1 MRTHSAN
8 TTRIG
13 FLFSGTP
20 LSTRWFIRLRWKLT
34 PYREIAAVLPT
45 AGRVLDLGSGHGLLS
60 LALSM
65 GSDKREIIGID
76 HDQARVRL
84 AERAAARHASLCKPR
99 FEVGDLEKALATFAS
114 GSLSGIAMIDILHY
128 LAPASQAALL
138 HEAARVLEPGGI
150 LAVREIDSEGGV
162 AAVWNRFY
170 ENVATRIGF
179 TQSART
185 HLEFRSVTGWTSLL
199 ETAGFDVRSEPC
211 GSPIFSDVLFVARR
225 TVQSPK

>member
-1 MRTHSAN
+1 
-8 TTRIG
+8 
-13 FLFSGTP
+13 
-20 LSTRWFIRLRWKLT
+20 LT
-34 PYREIAAVLPT
+34 PYREIAAVLPSG
-45 AGRVLDLGSGHGLLS
+45 GRVLDLGSGHGLLS

-84 AERAAARHASLCKPR
+84 AERAAARHENLSTPR

-128 LAPASQAALL
+128 LAPGGQAALL

-150 LAVREIDSEGGV
+150 LAVREVDSEGGV

-179 TQSART
+179 TRSART
-185 HLEFRSVTGWTSLL
+185 HLEFRSVSGWTSLL

-211 GSPIFSDVLFVARR
+211 GSALFSDVLFVGRR
-225 TVQSPK
+225 PS

>member
-1 MRTHSAN
+1 MRTQSTN
-8 TTRIG
+8 TTRIAS
-13 FLFSGTP
+13 LFSEAP
-20 LSTRWFIRLRWKLT
+20 LSTRAFIWLRWRLT
-34 PYREIAAVLPT
+34 PYREIAAVLPRG
-45 AGRVLDLGSGHGLLS
+45 GRVLDLGSGHGLLS

-84 AERAAARHASLCKPR
+84 AERAVARNENLSTPR
-99 FEVGDLEKALATFAS
+99 FEVGDLEKALATLAS

-128 LAPASQAALL
+128 LAPDGQAALL
-138 HEAARVLEPGGI
+138 HEAGRVLEPGGI
-150 LAVREIDSEGGV
+150 LAVREVDSEGGV

-179 TQSART
+179 TRSART
-185 HLEFRSVTGWTSLL
+185 HLEFRSVSGWTSLL

-211 GSPIFSDVLFVARR
+211 GSPLFSDVLFVARR
-225 TVQSPK
+225 PV

>member
-1 MRTHSAN
+1 VRTDSAN
-8 TTRIG
+8 TRSIAS
-13 FLFSGTP
+13 LYSGAP
-20 LSTRWFIRLRWKLT
+20 ISTRSYISLRWWLT
-34 PYREIAAVLPT
+34 PYRAIAAVLPR

-65 GSDKREIIGID
+65 GSDRREVIGID
-76 HDQARVRL
+76 HDHARVRL
-84 AERAAARHASLCKPR
+84 AERAVARHPSLSKPR

-128 LAPASQAALL
+128 LAPDSQAKLL

-150 LAVREIDSEGGV
+150 LAVREVDPEGGV
-162 AAVWNRFY
+162 AAIWNRFY

-179 TQSART
+179 TKSARAN
-185 HLEFRSVTGWTSLL
+185 LEFRSVADWTSVL

-211 GSPIFSDVLFVARR
+211 GSPLFSDVLFIALR
-225 TVQSPK
+225 PA